1 MSKEEKHDL
10 LGFLSVFSQEV
21 QELVLSLREFIWE
34 KYPEANELI
43 YDNYN
48 ALAIGWSPS
57 LKSSQTFST
66 ISIFRANSAVHFGF
80 YWGSIL
86 KDPENILLGSG
97 KQYRYILVKNRENLP
112 KNYLINLMQEAYP
125 FSLSKTKPGD
135 LNEQGKTITKSIS
148 EKKKEKKK
156 PS

>member
-1 MSKEEKHDL
+1 MSKEETHDL
-10 LGFLSVFSQEV
+10 LGFLSVFSREV

-34 KYPEANELI
+34 RFPQANELI

-57 LKSSQTFST
+57 LKSSQTFCT
-66 ISIFRANSAVHFGF
+66 ISVFRTNSAVHFGF

-112 KNYLINLMQEAYP
+112 KNYLINLMQEAYS
-125 FSLSKTKPGD
+125 FSLSKTKPAD

-148 EKKKEKKK
+148 EKKREKKK